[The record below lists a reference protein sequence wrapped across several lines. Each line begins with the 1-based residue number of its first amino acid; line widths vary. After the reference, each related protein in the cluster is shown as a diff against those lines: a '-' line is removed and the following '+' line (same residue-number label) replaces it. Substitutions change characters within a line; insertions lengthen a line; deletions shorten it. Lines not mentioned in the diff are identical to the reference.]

1 MAPTST
7 SNLLTR
13 SSSKSGLKITSVSVK
28 KGHPTI
34 LKYSWT
40 YKENSPDYITVAVIG
55 VSGKDLVVLAGNWFV
70 KGEGKSGELTAS
82 LDISVL
88 KSFPGEFI
96 LVFVSDDDH
105 DKLYAKSKSFQVK
118 KSDF

>member
-1 MAPTST
+1 MAPTSA
-7 SNLLTR
+7 SNLLSR
-13 SSSKSGLKITSVSVK
+13 ASSKSGLKITSVSVK
-28 KGHPTI
+28 KGNPTI

-55 VSGKDLVVLAGNWFV
+55 VSGKDLIVLAGNWFA
-70 KGEGKSGELTAS
+70 KGEGKSGELIAS

-88 KSFPGEFI
+88 KGFPGEFI

-105 DKLYAKSKSFQVK
+105 DKVYAKSKTFQVK

>member
-7 SNLLTR
+7 SNLINR
-13 SSSKSGLKITSVSVK
+13 ASSSSGLNITSVSVK
-28 KGHPTI
+28 KGNPTI
-34 LKYSWT
+34 VKYSWT

-55 VSGKDLVVLAGNWFV
+55 VSGNDLIVLAANWFA
-70 KGEGKSGELTAS
+70 KGEGKSGELIAS

-88 KSFPGEFI
+88 NGFPG
-96 LVFVSDDDH
+96 DH
-105 DKLYAKSKSFQVK
+105 DKVYAKSKPFQVK